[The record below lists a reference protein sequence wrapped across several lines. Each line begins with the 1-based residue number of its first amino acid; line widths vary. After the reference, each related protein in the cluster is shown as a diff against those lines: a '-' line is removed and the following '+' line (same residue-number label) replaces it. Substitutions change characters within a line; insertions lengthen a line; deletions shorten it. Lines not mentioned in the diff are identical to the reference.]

1 MALSLIAMIPILSHC
16 HTPYLVDHDDSLD
29 LGPIDLRNLDPAT
42 ARKMLDDIKSGAD
55 IKVITVIN
63 VSRHARSGAY
73 PSISDGMAFEGRGGA
88 ARQDMHIPSDII
100 SAQAWEMPGQ
110 DEQRVR

>member
-63 VSRHARSGAY
+63 VSRPARSGAY
-73 PSISDGMAFEGRGGA
+73 PSISNGSQRSRSSMSMTGHAYPLRHCIRG
-88 ARQDMHIPSDII
+88 
-100 SAQAWEMPGQ
+100 
-110 DEQRVR
+110 